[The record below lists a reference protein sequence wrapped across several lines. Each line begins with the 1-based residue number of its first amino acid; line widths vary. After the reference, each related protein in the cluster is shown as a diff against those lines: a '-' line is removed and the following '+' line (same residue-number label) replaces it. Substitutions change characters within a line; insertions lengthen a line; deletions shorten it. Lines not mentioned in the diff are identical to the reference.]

1 MRIFLR
7 VILLLVYLCLAFF
20 VKPSEVY
27 AMGSFVHNI
36 PSLNYISET
45 NSEITLLHRI
55 EDNYIVAQNP
65 INTEWSNTS
74 NKNYDLS
81 LVFGE
86 EVFNEDNILR
96 FILFNKN
103 TNHNSRI
110 VHKIS
115 PKLKHAIYTRA
126 P

>member
-1 MRIFLR
+1 MRVFLR
-7 VILLLVYLCLAFF
+7 VILLFIYLCLTLI
-20 VKPSEVY
+20 KPSEVY
-27 AMGSFVHNI
+27 AFNNFVTNI
-36 PSLNYISET
+36 PSLNYISEAK
-45 NSEITLLHRI
+45 SKITLSHRI
-55 EDNYIVAQNP
+55 ENYYIVTQNP
-65 INTEWSNTS
+65 TNTEISNTS

-81 LVFGE
+81 LVFGDE
-86 EVFNEDNILR
+86 IFNEDNILR

-115 PKLKHAIYTRA
+115 PKLKNAIYTRA

>member
-1 MRIFLR
+1 MRIFFKL
-7 VILLLVYLCLAFF
+7 ILLFIYFCLALFI
-20 VKPSEVY
+20 KPSEVY
-27 AMGSFVHNI
+27 ATGNFIPNI

-45 NSEITLLHRI
+45 KSEITLSHRI
-55 EDNYIVAQNP
+55 EDYYIVAQNP
-65 INTEWSNTS
+65 TNAELTNIS
-74 NKNYDLS
+74 NKNFDLS

-86 EVFNEDNILR
+86 EAFNEDNILR

-103 TNHNSRI
+103 TNHSSRI
-110 VHKIS
+110 VRKIS

>member
-1 MRIFLR
+1 MRVFLR
-7 VILLLVYLCLAFF
+7 VILLFIYLCLTLI
-20 VKPSEVY
+20 KPSEVY
-27 AMGSFVHNI
+27 AFNNFVTNI
-36 PSLNYISET
+36 PSLNYISEAK
-45 NSEITLLHRI
+45 SEITLSHRV
-55 EDNYIVAQNP
+55 ENYYIVTQNP
-65 INTEWSNTS
+65 TNTEISNTS

-81 LVFGE
+81 LVFGDE
-86 EVFNEDNILR
+86 IFNEDNILR

>member
-1 MRIFLR
+1 MKIFMRAFLLF
-7 VILLLVYLCLAFF
+7 IYLCLTLFF
-20 VKPSEVY
+20 KPSEVY
-27 AMGSFVHNI
+27 AANNFIPNI
-36 PSLNYISET
+36 PSFSYISET
-45 NSEITLLHRI
+45 KSEITLSHRI
-55 EDNYIVAQNP
+55 EDYYIVSQNQT
-65 INTEWSNTS
+65 NSELSNTS

-81 LVFGE
+81 FVFGD
-86 EVFNEDNILR
+86 EVFSEDNILR

>member
-1 MRIFLR
+1 MRVFLR
-7 VILLLVYLCLAFF
+7 VILLFIYLCLTLI
-20 VKPSEVY
+20 KPSEVY
-27 AMGSFVHNI
+27 AFNNFVTNI
-36 PSLNYISET
+36 PSLNYISEAK
-45 NSEITLLHRI
+45 SEITLSHRV
-55 EDNYIVAQNP
+55 ENYYIVTQNP
-65 INTEWSNTS
+65 TNTEISNTL

-81 LVFGE
+81 LIFGD
-86 EVFNEDNILR
+86 EVFNDDNILR
-96 FILFNKN
+96 FVLFNKN

>member
-1 MRIFLR
+1 MRVFLR
-7 VILLLVYLCLAFF
+7 VFLLFIYLCLTLI
-20 VKPSEVY
+20 KPSEVY
-27 AMGSFVHNI
+27 AFNTLVTNI
-36 PSLNYISET
+36 PSLSYISEAKT
-45 NSEITLLHRI
+45 EITLSHRI
-55 EDNYIVAQNP
+55 EDYYIVTQNP
-65 INTEWSNTS
+65 TNTEISNTL

-81 LVFGE
+81 LVFGD
-86 EVFNEDNILR
+86 EVFNDDNILR
-96 FILFNKN
+96 FVLFNKN

>member
-7 VILLLVYLCLAFF
+7 VILLFIYLCLTLFI
-20 VKPSEVY
+20 KPSEVY
-27 AMGSFVHNI
+27 AANNITLDI
-36 PSLNYISET
+36 PSLNYISQT
-45 NSEITLLHRI
+45 KSEITLTHRI
-55 EDNYIVAQNP
+55 EDYYIVAQNP
-65 INTEWSNTS
+65 INTEVSNTS

-81 LVFGE
+81 LVFGD

-103 TNHNSRI
+103 TNHNNRI

>member
-1 MRIFLR
+1 MRIFTR
-7 VILLLVYLCLAFF
+7 AILIFVYIILSFF
-20 VKPSEVY
+20 KPSGVY
-27 AMGSFVHNI
+27 ATSNFIQNI
-36 PSLNYISET
+36 PYLSYISET
-45 NSEITLLHRI
+45 KSEITLSHRI
-55 EDNYIVAQNP
+55 EDYYIVSQNQT
-65 INTEWSNTS
+65 NTEILNTS

-81 LVFGE
+81 LIFGE

-103 TNHNSRI
+103 TNHNIRI

>member
-7 VILLLVYLCLAFF
+7 VFLLFIYLCLTLI
-20 VKPSEVY
+20 KPSEVC
-27 AMGSFVHNI
+27 AFNTLVTNT
-36 PSLNYISET
+36 PSLNYITET
-45 NSEITLLHRI
+45 KSEIALSHRV
-55 EDNYIVAQNP
+55 EDYYIVTQNP
-65 INTEWSNTS
+65 TNTEISNTS

-81 LVFGE
+81 LIFGD

-115 PKLKHAIYTRA
+115 PKLKNAIYTRA

>member
-1 MRIFLR
+1 LTLI
-7 VILLLVYLCLAFF
+7 
-20 VKPSEVY
+20 KPSEVY
-27 AMGSFVHNI
+27 AVNNFIPNV
-36 PSLNYISET
+36 PSLNYIT
-45 NSEITLLHRI
+45 ATKSEISLSHRI
-55 EDNYIVAQNP
+55 EDYYIVIQNHT
-65 INTEWSNTS
+65 NTEISNTS
-74 NKNYDLS
+74 NKNYVLS

-103 TNHNSRI
+103 SNHNNRI

-115 PKLKHAIYTRA
+115 PNLKNAIYTRA

>member
-1 MRIFLR
+1 MRSFFTT
-7 VILLLVYLCLAFF
+7 LVGFIYLILAFF
-20 VKPSEVY
+20 IQPETVY
-27 AMGSFVHNI
+27 ANSNFLPNI
-36 PSLNYISET
+36 PSQKYISEIK
-45 NSEITLLHRI
+45 SEITLTHRI
-55 EDNYIVAQNP
+55 EDYYIVAQNHT
-65 INTEWSNTS
+65 NTEISNSS

-81 LVFGE
+81 LAFGD

-103 TNHNSRI
+103 TNHNTRI

>member
-7 VILLLVYLCLAFF
+7 VILLFIYLCLTLFI
-20 VKPSEVY
+20 KPSEVY
-27 AMGSFVHNI
+27 AMGSFVPNI

-45 NSEITLLHRI
+45 KSEITLSHRI
-55 EDNYIVAQNP
+55 EDYYIVAQNP
-65 INTEWSNTS
+65 TNTELTNIS

-81 LVFGE
+81 SVFGD

-103 TNHNSRI
+103 TNHNNRM

>member
-1 MRIFLR
+1 MRVFLR
-7 VILLLVYLCLAFF
+7 VFLLFIYLCLTLI
-20 VKPSEVY
+20 KPSEVY
-27 AMGSFVHNI
+27 AFNNFVTNI
-36 PSLNYISET
+36 PSLNYISEAK
-45 NSEITLLHRI
+45 SEITLLHRV
-55 EDNYIVAQNP
+55 ENYYIVTQNP
-65 INTEWSNTS
+65 TNTEISNTS

-81 LVFGE
+81 LVFGDE
-86 EVFNEDNILR
+86 IFNEDNILR

>member
-7 VILLLVYLCLAFF
+7 VILLFIYLCLTLFI
-20 VKPSEVY
+20 KPSEVY
-27 AMGSFVHNI
+27 AVNNFVTNI
-36 PSLNYISET
+36 PSLNYISEAK
-45 NSEITLLHRI
+45 SEITLLHRV
-55 EDNYIVAQNP
+55 ENYYIVTQNP
-65 INTEWSNTS
+65 TNTEISNTS

-81 LVFGE
+81 LIFGD

-96 FILFNKN
+96 FVLFNKN

-115 PKLKHAIYTRA
+115 PKLKNAIYTRA

>member
-7 VILLLVYLCLAFF
+7 ITLILIYLCLSIFI
-20 VKPSEVY
+20 KPSEVLAY
-27 AMGSFVHNI
+27 NTLLTNVSSINC
-36 PSLNYISET
+36 ISQT
-45 NSEITLLHRI
+45 KSEITFVNRFD
-55 EDNYIVAQNP
+55 ECYIVSQNQT
-65 INTEWSNTS
+65 NTEISNTS

-81 LVFGE
+81 LVFGD

>member
-7 VILLLVYLCLAFF
+7 VFLLFIYLCLTLFT
-20 VKPSEVY
+20 KQSEVF
-27 AMGSFVHNI
+27 AANNFIHNI

-45 NSEITLLHRI
+45 KSEITLSHRI
-55 EDNYIVAQNP
+55 EDYYIVSQNQA
-65 INTEWSNTS
+65 NTELTNIS

-110 VHKIS
+110 AHKIS

>member
-7 VILLLVYLCLAFF
+7 VFLLFIYLCLTLFT
-20 VKPSEVY
+20 KPSEVF
-27 AMGSFVHNI
+27 AANNFIHNI

-45 NSEITLLHRI
+45 KSEITLSHRI
-55 EDNYIVAQNP
+55 EDYYIVSQNQA
-65 INTEWSNTS
+65 NTEFSNTS

-110 VHKIS
+110 VHKVS